1 MTTDAAPTINQ
12 LMDLFLLSRN
22 RGEWVKLSMESK
34 DGKDSVTFSLGSP
47 AGPSVEQPKAC
58 SCSPGT
64 TSPMAWPPLPTR
76 TGPRRRK
83 TPSQYRRDKI
93 RREQFFAKKTAS
105 AVVKEETVDENHKSG
120 HLMENP
126 SDEIEL
132 EKIPED
138 DSIDIKIGDL
148 FKIKGEYKNNKFKP
162 WSKIEPENEI
172 KVLWSDINTVN
183 KEKGIEEIGEGSTC
197 FEHCFEFWG
206 TWRVKKENIT
216 VDVLKDSENWP
227 KGVKITE
234 VKPA

>member
-1 MTTDAAPTINQ
+1 MAKTLLPFLSVVQ
-12 LMDLFLLSRN
+12 LDPQLNNLRLAVAVQARPHRWHGHHCQHGQVQEGGKLLLSTDQTTKLR
-22 RGEWVKLSMESK
+22 RG
-34 DGKDSVTFSLGSP
+34 
-47 AGPSVEQPKAC
+47 
-58 SCSPGT
+58 
-64 TSPMAWPPLPTR
+64 
-76 TGPRRRK
+76 
-83 TPSQYRRDKI
+83 
-93 RREQFFAKKTAS
+93 QFFAKKTAS
-105 AVVKEETVDENHKSG
+105 AVVKEETVDENHKSS

-138 DSIDIKIGDL
+138 DRIDIKIGDL

-183 KEKGIEEIGEGSTC
+183 NEKGIEEIGEGSTC